1 MLRRLYDRTLAA
13 AASPRALPLLFLL
26 AFVEAS
32 VFPIPV
38 EAMMIPMVLAAPRRW
53 LVIGVIASA
62 GTVLGAVAGYAIGA
76 LAFEQIGRPVLAA
89 LGKAEAMAEF
99 NTRFNDLGFWP
110 VLIGALTP
118 FPFKVITIMSG
129 WTGLPFATFLG
140 ASLVARTARFL
151 LTCWLLRL
159 FGAPV
164 RALIER
170 RLGLMFTLFLA
181 ILIGGFYLVRF
192 L

>member
-13 AASPRALPLLFLL
+13 AASPRAIPILFLL
-26 AFVEAS
+26 AFAEAS

-38 EAMMIPMVLAAPRRW
+38 EAMMIPMVLATPRRW
-53 LVIGVIASA
+53 LLIALVSSA
-62 GTVLGAVAGYAIGA
+62 GSVLGAVAGYAIGA
-76 LAFEQIGRPVLAA
+76 LAFEQIGQPVLAA
-89 LGKAEAMAEF
+89 LGKAEAMEDF
-99 NTRFNDLGFWP
+99 NTRFNDFGFWP

-140 ASLVARTARFL
+140 ASLVARTGRYL
-151 LTCWLLRL
+151 LTCWLLRA